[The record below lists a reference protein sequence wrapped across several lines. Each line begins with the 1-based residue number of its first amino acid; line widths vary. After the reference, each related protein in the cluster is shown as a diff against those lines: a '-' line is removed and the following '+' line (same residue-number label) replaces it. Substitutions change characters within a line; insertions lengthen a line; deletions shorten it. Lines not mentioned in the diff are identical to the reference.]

1 VSSGTCGENQFDAFL
16 APSGRSLDEVVRE
29 SGTLTWPDTRRLL
42 QTVATE
48 LEQAIED
55 GTLPDQLSTYQ
66 VWLKPDGKALLVD
79 CVVSI
84 DAQQVAAGLVSPT
97 DRGFALLGA
106 TAVRAL
112 EGGPTGD
119 VTKRQSIKHVVRAVI
134 PVFARDTLR
143 RLFPG
148 KHHYDDISEFQESLA
163 SGLQRPVQEVTR
175 PRRALLSIVQFF
187 FCFLVLGV
195 GINTAVA
202 VERHWPGS
210 LSPVL
215 EAQSTMEGVIGGFAY
230 VLLIPPLYFSIWSM
244 CFPSG
249 WVWRLAFVQIV
260 GRSGAPAS
268 RLRVA
273 WRTYIT
279 WVPFAALLILQR
291 VIPTDG
297 QLGSLHIDGTSRWV
311 PRVTLAVI
319 YLLISLIWPRRGPQD
334 VLAGTYLVPR

>member
-1 VSSGTCGENQFDAFL
+1 
-16 APSGRSLDEVVRE
+16 
-29 SGTLTWPDTRRLL
+29 
-42 QTVATE
+42 
-48 LEQAIED
+48 
-55 GTLPDQLSTYQ
+55 
-66 VWLKPDGKALLVD
+66 
-79 CVVSI
+79 
-84 DAQQVAAGLVSPT
+84 
-97 DRGFALLGA
+97 
-106 TAVRAL
+106 
-112 EGGPTGD
+112 
-119 VTKRQSIKHVVRAVI
+119 
-134 PVFARDTLR
+134 
-143 RLFPG
+143 
-148 KHHYDDISEFQESLA
+148 
-163 SGLQRPVQEVTR
+163 
-175 PRRALLSIVQFF
+175 
-187 FCFLVLGV
+187 
-195 GINTAVA
+195 
-202 VERHWPGS
+202 
-210 LSPVL
+210 
-215 EAQSTMEGVIGGFAY
+215 
-230 VLLIPPLYFSIWSM
+230 M